1 MKIKLEYL
9 GFIKNLLKKRTEE
22 IEMSDNSSLRE
33 LLRELTKLHGS
44 SFKKE
49 VFDPKEKEVKQGFV
63 VTLNGVLIGQLQG
76 LETKLRDEDHV
87 ILMSLMSGG

>member
-1 MKIKLEYL
+1 MKIKVEYL
-9 GFIKNLLKKRTEE
+9 GFIKNMLKKRTED
-22 IEMSDNSSLRE
+22 IKMDDGSSLRE
-33 LLRELTKLHGS
+33 LMRELTQLHGS

-63 VTLNGVLIGQLQG
+63 VTINGVLIGQLQG
-76 LETKLRDEDHV
+76 LETKLRDEDHI